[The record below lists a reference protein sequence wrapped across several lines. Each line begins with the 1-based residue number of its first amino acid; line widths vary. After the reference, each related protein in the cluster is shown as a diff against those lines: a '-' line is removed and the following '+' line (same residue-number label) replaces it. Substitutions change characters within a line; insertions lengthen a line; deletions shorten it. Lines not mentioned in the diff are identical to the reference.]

1 MAAKRIQLIVD
12 RPCPVTGS
20 AVRVDLMIE
29 KDAGNPIRILM
40 GGKYSHENWTRLREV
55 CDEALM
61 TLDPEGL
68 HDLPAIGDRSSL

>member
-1 MAAKRIQLIVD
+1 MAKKMELIIHKVD
-12 RPCPVTGS
+12 PVTGS
-20 AVRVDLMIE
+20 GIRVDLMIE
-29 KDAGNPIRILM
+29 KDAGNPVRILM

-61 TLDPEGL
+61 TLDPQGL

>member
-1 MAAKRIQLIVD
+1 M
-12 RPCPVTGS
+12 RPFS
-20 AVRVDLMIE
+20 FS
-29 KDAGNPIRILM
+29 RILM

-61 TLDPEGL
+61 TLDPHGL